1 MYKYDTQ
8 WAPERNTKLIPL
20 VPALILALSPGEEFT
35 IPQKPLIYFLPTQ
48 QQQTLTYFLS
58 NVKYHCEAGYREMG
72 RGGGCSTQGGYW
84 AEKGVLRGLLSLNG
98 RT

>member
-20 VPALILALSPGEEFT
+20 VKALILALSPGEEFT

-48 QQQTLTYFLS
+48 QQQTRTYFVS
-58 NVKYHCEAGYREMG
+58 NVKYHRDAGYMGMGGRES
-72 RGGGCSTQGGYW
+72 ST
-84 AEKGVLRGLLSLNG
+84 
-98 RT
+98 